1 MGRRFPVSYSICR
14 DTRTQDRE
22 SPAND
27 NPPGYVPLSHDR
39 RTPVNDER
47 TFSPAAKLGDLSA
60 QQKYEVDE
68 QSRPNAALI
77 HETIRAEGEGELERG
92 AWALVCSAFAAG
104 LSIGFSMVGEG
115 ELYALLPAGP
125 ARDLL
130 APFGYTI
137 GFLIVVVGRQQ
148 LFTENTLTPVLVL
161 LHNRS
166 WYALRRVLR
175 LWSIV
180 LAANVAGAILFAA
193 AMAHGAAFAPEVLR
207 AFAELGHQA
216 MRADFSVTFVR
227 AIYAGWLIA
236 IMVWLMPA
244 AEGSR
249 PLIIILITYMVA
261 LSGLSHIIAGSVD
274 CAFLVQTGV
283 ASWGDFFLRFFAP
296 TLLGNIVGGV
306 ALVAALNYGQV
317 APEV

>member
-1 MGRRFPVSYSICR
+1 MN
-14 DTRTQDRE
+14 
-22 SPAND
+22 A
-27 NPPGYVPLSHDR
+27 
-39 RTPVNDER
+39 ER
-47 TFSPAAKLGDLSA
+47 TFSAAAKLGDLSD
-60 QQKYEVDE
+60 QQKREVEE

-77 HETIRAEGEGELERG
+77 HETIRAEGESELERG
-92 AWALVCSAFAAG
+92 AWALVWSALAAG
-104 LSIGFSMVGEG
+104 LSIGFSVVGEG

-130 APFGYTI
+130 APLGYTI
-137 GFLIVVVGRQQ
+137 GFLIVVVGRQK

-161 LHNRS
+161 MHTRN
-166 WYALRRVLR
+166 WYTLKRVLR
-175 LWSIV
+175 LWGIV
-180 LAANVAGAILFAA
+180 LAANVAGAILFATA
-193 AMAHGAAFAPEVLR
+193 LAHGAAFAPEALH

-216 MRADFSVTFVR
+216 LRADFSVTFIR

-236 IMVWLMPA
+236 LMVWLLPA

-249 PLIIILITYMVA
+249 PLIILIITYVVA

-274 CAFLVQTGV
+274 CAFLVQTGA
-283 ASWGDFFLRFFAP
+283 ASWQDFFVRFFAP